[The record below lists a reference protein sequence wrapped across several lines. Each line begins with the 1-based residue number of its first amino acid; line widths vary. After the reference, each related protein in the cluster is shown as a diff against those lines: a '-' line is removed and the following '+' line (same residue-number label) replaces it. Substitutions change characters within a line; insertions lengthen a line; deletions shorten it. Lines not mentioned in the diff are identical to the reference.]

1 MSPGVYNN
9 MPWVPGEE
17 GSKKEQNRLE
27 QANLGLGLM
36 RSEELGAQMQGFRSK
51 HTGSIWKNEKDSE

>member
-1 MSPGVYNN
+1 
-9 MPWVPGEE
+9 MPWEPGEE